1 MAEEYNINWDVPDYG
16 YDWMTPEEE
25 TPFDFGGDWDE
36 LFNFDAG
43 QPFEDEQ
50 PWLNPDFNFEEEW
63 GMPSSLYD
71 DPSYSYDGYNINMNA
86 PDYDYGNMMDEGW
99 ADWAGT
105 QNWSD
110 PLSLRELLG
119 EEVDYSISP
128 DDPMYEYYLGQG
140 MADDPYG
147 MGASMDQFFGDQYG
161 DAWRSPYAVGDD
173 PLAGFNFDAEG
184 NITAPQFNWFPSEE
198 ASGIETLVGDE
209 EGTEGRFP
217 AIRDFFGSML
227 GLGPAGP
234 NAAGVT
240 GRRRPQSPFA
250 GGLGVTPE
258 WLKRIGDRVGLG
270 GRSGLQ
276 DAYTNGYPEETG
288 QGIFSGGDGLG
299 NLFGGD
305 GDGGFNLGNL
315 VLPGILGM
323 AAYKA
328 AKEEDLG
335 VPLSPSVTMDPL
347 GRYQLARELGE
358 ATADD
363 RGIFGLGKAPAS
375 LDFTTMG
382 TPEAAEP
389 YPVAPIQTPFPDNP
403 YYEEGFPPGF
413 TYQPVLGE
421 E

>member
-1 MAEEYNINWDVPDYG
+1 MAEDSWNWNAPDYG
-16 YDWMTPEEE
+16 WAPQEEA
-25 TPFDFGGDWDE
+25 PALDFGADVDWGLTDTSNWGM
-36 LFNFDAG
+36 LDDSWDMF
-43 QPFEDEQ
+43 QPLEEEQ

-63 GMPSSLYD
+63 SAPSSLYD
-71 DPSYSYDGYNINMNA
+71 DPYTTDAYGNTWNMEA
-86 PDYDYGNMMDEGW
+86 PDYDWGNVMEE
-99 ADWAGT
+99 DWQPDWVNQFST
-105 QNWSD
+105 H
-110 PLSLRELLG
+110 SLRDYLGDDPESPFWG
-119 EEVDYSISP
+119 EEVDYASGLDP
-128 DDPMYEYYLGQG
+128 NDPMYEYNLGLLRQYDIG
-140 MADDPYG
+140 SG
-147 MGASMDQFFGDQYG
+147 MDQYYGDEYG
-161 DAWRSPYAVGDD
+161 DAWRSPWAQGDD

-250 GGLGVTPE
+250 GGMSVTPE

-276 DAYTNGYPEETG
+276 DAYVTGYPEETG

-299 NLFGGD
+299 SLFGGD

-328 AKEEDLG
+328 AKEED
-335 VPLSPSVTMDPL
+335 
-347 GRYQLARELGE
+347 
-358 ATADD
+358 
-363 RGIFGLGKAPAS
+363 
-375 LDFTTMG
+375 
-382 TPEAAEP
+382 
-389 YPVAPIQTPFPDNP
+389 
-403 YYEEGFPPGF
+403 
-413 TYQPVLGE
+413 
-421 E
+421 

>member
-1 MAEEYNINWDVPDYG
+1 
-16 YDWMTPEEE
+16 
-25 TPFDFGGDWDE
+25 
-36 LFNFDAG
+36 
-43 QPFEDEQ
+43 
-50 PWLNPDFNFEEEW
+50 
-63 GMPSSLYD
+63 
-71 DPSYSYDGYNINMNA
+71 
-86 PDYDYGNMMDEGW
+86 
-99 ADWAGT
+99 
-105 QNWSD
+105 
-110 PLSLRELLG
+110 
-119 EEVDYSISP
+119 
-128 DDPMYEYYLGQG
+128 
-140 MADDPYG
+140 
-147 MGASMDQFFGDQYG
+147 
-161 DAWRSPYAVGDD
+161 
-173 PLAGFNFDAEG
+173 
-184 NITAPQFNWFPSEE
+184 
-198 ASGIETLVGDE
+198 
-209 EGTEGRFP
+209 
-217 AIRDFFGSML
+217 ML

-250 GGLGVTPE
+250 GGMSVTPE
-258 WLKRIGDRVGLG
+258 WLKRIGDKIGLG

-276 DAYTNGYPEETG
+276 DAYVTGYPEGTG

-299 NLFGGD
+299 SLFGGD

-382 TPEAAEP
+382 TPEAAES

-413 TYQPVLGE
+413 TYQPVLGGE
-421 E
+421 